1 MPFPSRLCHW
11 YNWPKPSKASIF
23 LSRSLIMTELRKRKR
38 ATGRLSHTP
47 SQEGSG
53 WLQKWFFSQTS
64 GSSWLSLYPGSHW
77 KDTVEPMD
85 RSLFDRA
92 PLTGIPG
99 SMQEY
104 VSNVTTVGMAEDRTS
119 WTGFEQPKKCSDAEQ
134 RCENYIQEICTGLCL
149 AYKCTLTAFRTRL
162 WVDTTDQTTN
172 FWTFT
177 VCWLIIK
184 NMQKKRSYKDILK
197 PQNRHSTRNGISN
210 LPAE

>member
-1 MPFPSRLCHW
+1 MWVSRQSNATGSQPRHLVFLCLGVPDWCQRYFRTITLLLHSIFISMYSAHYILLMDSFGTKTFPSRPCTGITGQSHPRHL
-11 YNWPKPSKASIF
+11 F
-23 LSRSLIMTELRKRKR
+23 FRLIMTELRKRKR
-38 ATGRLSHTP
+38 ATRRLSYTP

-104 VSNVTTVGMAEDRTS
+104 VSSVTTAGMSKYRELP
-119 WTGFEQPKKCSDAEQ
+119 EQVLSNQ
-134 RCENYIQEICTGLCL
+134 RNQSLL
-149 AYKCTLTAFRTRL
+149 
-162 WVDTTDQTTN
+162 
-172 FWTFT
+172 
-177 VCWLIIK
+177 
-184 NMQKKRSYKDILK
+184 
-197 PQNRHSTRNGISN
+197 
-210 LPAE
+210 

>member
-1 MPFPSRLCHW
+1 MHW
-11 YNWPKPSKASIF
+11 YNWPKPSKPSI
-23 LSRSLIMTELRKRKR
+23 LPSRSLIMTELRKRKR
-38 ATGRLSHTP
+38 TTRRSSHTP

-104 VSNVTTVGMAEDRTS
+104 VSNVTTAGMSKYRELPQQVFSNQEIKA
-119 WTGFEQPKKCSDAEQ
+119 CYDAEWC
-134 RCENYIQEICTGLCL
+134 CENYIQELFTGLGL
-149 AYKCTLTAFRTRL
+149 AYTCTLTVFRIQL
-162 WVDTTDQTTN
+162 WLYTTVQTTTS
-172 FWTFT
+172 WICTF
-177 VCWLIIK
+177 CWLIIK
-184 NMQKKRSYKDILK
+184 NQYVKKQGFTKVY
-197 PQNRHSTRNGISN
+197 
-210 LPAE
+210 

>member
-1 MPFPSRLCHW
+1 MHR
-11 YNWPKPSKASIF
+11 YNWPKTSKASIF
-23 LSRSLIMTELRKRKR
+23 PSRSLIMTELRKRKH
-38 ATGRLSHTP
+38 ATRRLSHTP

-104 VSNVTTVGMAEDRTS
+104 VSSVTTAGMSKYRELPEQVLSNQRHQILFWCRTTLWKPHS
-119 WTGFEQPKKCSDAEQ
+119 GDLYRPVFSLQAHINSIQDTVVTSYYCS
-134 RCENYIQEICTGLCL
+134 NYNLLNFYCL
-149 AYKCTLTAFRTRL
+149 LAQLK
-162 WVDTTDQTTN
+162 N
-172 FWTFT
+172 
-177 VCWLIIK
+177 
-184 NMQKKRSYKDILK
+184 NMQK
-197 PQNRHSTRNGISN
+197 NRVLQRYIKATQPSFHRKWQ
-210 LPAE
+210 L